1 MSAYT
6 YSLPLLAA
14 VFDFQRR
21 NPARLRLVG
30 LATDDPIN
38 ADAHIDLRKRVW
50 KYYSQDERVLMETQT
65 VEAALAEGV
74 PVFTGELKSPGFRAL
89 IADWAPDA
97 IVVCVCGQIF
107 DAAIIEAARCGVYN
121 LHPTDLA
128 KGIGAGPTP
137 YEEVAARGDPW
148 SRWTVHRMTVDVD
161 SGPIVG
167 QSPPVRVG
175 DAAGQITG
183 DPRRFYDRMGLPVGA
198 WSGRWSPSSSGA
210 TARSPSSTSPGLRTT
225 NCGRPSRHRSTDPAG
240 VRSRR
245 FDHGASLRSPRCS
258 RCSAW
263 RRRSR
268 RASASARSSPW
279 FRSCGAI
286 CFGASSRRCGSS
298 RLAGRSSET
307 LRQSAIST
315 HLPKAKPAVRHNRQL
330 T

>member
-1 MSAYT
+1 MTDDLEKEAPLNAVLVHDRPGRRFASVEGSRWGELILPAPEEAAPHGDAGLKLLAVSAYT

-14 VFDFQRR
+14 VFDFQRG
-21 NPARLRLVG
+21 NPGRLRLIG

-50 KYYSQDERVLMETQT
+50 KYYSQDERVAMETRT

-121 LHPTDLA
+121 FHPTDLA

-137 YEEVAARGDPW
+137 YEEVVGRGDPW

-175 DAAGQITG
+175 DAAGQVTA

-198 WSGRWSPSSSGA
+198 LVGA
-210 TARSPSSTSPGLRTT
+210 LVAELVRRDGPVPELDFSEAVGGDLR
-225 NCGRPSRHRSTDPAG
+225 A
-240 VRSRR
+240 
-245 FDHGASLRSPRCS
+245 
-258 RCSAW
+258 
-263 RRRSR
+263 
-268 RASASARSSPW
+268 
-279 FRSCGAI
+279 AI
-286 CFGASSRRCGSS
+286 EAP
-298 RLAGRSSET
+298 LD
-307 LRQSAIST
+307 
-315 HLPKAKPAVRHNRQL
+315 
-330 T
+330 

>member
-1 MSAYT
+1 MAGDPEAGAGRAGAAPPVREEEQGLTDDLEKEAPLNRVLVHDRPGRRFASVEGSRWGELILPAPEEAAPHGDAGLRLLTVSAYT

-21 NPARLRLVG
+21 NPGRLRLVG

-50 KYYSQDERVLMETQT
+50 KYYSQDERVAMETRT

-175 DAAGQITG
+175 DAAGRVTG

-198 WSGRWSPSSSGA
+198 LVGALVAELVRRDGPIGELDFSGA
-210 TARSPSSTSPGLRTT
+210 VGGELR
-225 NCGRPSRHRSTDPAG
+225 A
-240 VRSRR
+240 
-245 FDHGASLRSPRCS
+245 
-258 RCSAW
+258 
-263 RRRSR
+263 
-268 RASASARSSPW
+268 
-279 FRSCGAI
+279 AI
-286 CFGASSRRCGSS
+286 EAP
-298 RLAGRSSET
+298 LD
-307 LRQSAIST
+307 
-315 HLPKAKPAVRHNRQL
+315 
-330 T
+330 

>member
-1 MSAYT
+1 MTDDLEKEAPLNAVLVHDRPGRRFASVEGSRWGELILPAPGEAAPHGDAGLKLLAVSAYT

-14 VFDFQRR
+14 VFDFQRG
-21 NPARLRLVG
+21 NPGRLRLIG

-50 KYYSQDERVLMETQT
+50 KYYSQDERVAMETLT

-121 LHPTDLA
+121 FHPTDLA

-137 YEEVAARGDPW
+137 YEEVVGRGDPW

-161 SGPIVG
+161 SGR
-167 QSPPVRVG
+167 SS
-175 DAAGQITG
+175 AS
-183 DPRRFYDRMGLPVGA
+183 PRRCGSATRRARSPLTRAASTTA
-198 WSGRWSPSSSGA
+198 WGCRSARWSEHWSPNWSGA
-210 TARSPSSTSPGLRTT
+210 TAPYLSSTSRRRWAATCGL
-225 NCGRPSRHRSTDPAG
+225 PSRHRSTDPAG
-240 VRSRR
+240 
-245 FDHGASLRSPRCS
+245 
-258 RCSAW
+258 
-263 RRRSR
+263 
-268 RASASARSSPW
+268 ARSHSID
-279 FRSCGAI
+279 RVHAGAI
-286 CFGASSRRCGSS
+286 W
-298 RLAGRSSET
+298 
-307 LRQSAIST
+307 Q
-315 HLPKAKPAVRHNRQL
+315 KAPH